1 MSPLRQTWEITR
13 REFLQRAKSR
23 GFQVMLLVTAGL
35 ILALGPVLSA
45 ISTDAEPIRAGLTAA
60 VPDGSDEAIQQQSAA
75 VDVSIETVAYPTL
88 DAATEGLR
96 SGAVDAVYTG
106 STIVWLD
113 EESAVVQS
121 VFAGAA
127 VSVRFGEVAQQLGIS
142 ETELAAAFK
151 MAELEPRVLS
161 PPDPEAEPRRIG
173 ALIAVTLLYMSILIF
188 GQFVALGVMEEKQNR
203 VVEVVLSRVEPAQ
216 LLIGKVAGIGALGLV
231 QVVALGGSA
240 WFALSLADVAD
251 ISVSRLGGEIFF
263 SVILWFLLGY
273 TMYAVI
279 YAALGAT
286 VSRQEDLQSTLI
298 LPVIVMVPGFLL
310 GQFAQEQ
317 PDSIVV
323 VVASLVPLWSPM
335 VMPTRVALGSVPLW
349 QLILAIVLVV
359 VFSYLVIRAAARV
372 YRGALLRLGAKVRL
386 RDAWHMTT

>member
-113 EESAVVQS
+113 QESAVLQS
-121 VFAGAA
+121 VIAGAA

-216 LLIGKVAGIGALGLV
+216 LLIGKVVGIGALGLV

-349 QLILAIVLVV
+349 QLILAVVLVV

>member
-1 MSPLRQTWEITR
+1 MSLVRQTWEITR

-35 ILALGPVLSA
+35 ILALGPIISA
-45 ISTDAEPIRAGLTAA
+45 ISTDAEPIRLGLTAA
-60 VPDGSDEAIQQQSAA
+60 VPSGSDEAIRQQSAA
-75 VDVSIETVAYPTL
+75 VDVPIETVSYPTL

-96 SGAVDAVYTG
+96 AGSVDAVYTG

-113 EESAVVQS
+113 EESTILQS
-121 VFAGAA
+121 VIAGAA
-127 VSVRFGEVAQQLGIS
+127 ASLRFGEVAQQLGIS
-142 ETELAAAFK
+142 ETELAAALTPP
-151 MAELEPRVLS
+151 ELEPRILS

-251 ISVSRLGGEIFF
+251 VSVSRLGGEIFF

-317 PDSIVV
+317 PDSIAVV
-323 VVASLVPLWSPM
+323 IASLVPLWSPM
-335 VMPTRVALGSVPLW
+335 VMPTRVALGSVPFW
-349 QLILAIVLVV
+349 QLILAVALVV

-372 YRGALLRLGAKVRL
+372 YRGAVLRLGAKVRL
-386 RDAWHMTT
+386 RDAWHMTN

>member
-23 GFQVMLLVTAGL
+23 GFQVMLLVTAVL

-45 ISTDAEPIRAGLTAA
+45 ISSDAEPIRVGLTAA
-60 VPDGSDEAIQQQSAA
+60 VPNGSEEAIRQQSAA
-75 VDVSIETVAYPTL
+75 VDVSIETVSYPTL
-88 DAATEGLR
+88 DGATEGLR

-121 VFAGAA
+121 VIAGAA
-127 VSVRFGEVAQQLGIS
+127 ASVRFGEVAQQLGIS
-142 ETELAAAFK
+142 ETELAAALTPP
-151 MAELEPRVLS
+151 ELEPRILS
-161 PPDPEAEPRRIG
+161 PPNPEAEPRRIG

-231 QVVALGGSA
+231 QVVVLAGSA

-251 ISVSRLGGEIFF
+251 ISASRLGGEIFF
-263 SVILWFLLGY
+263 SVIMWFLLGY

-310 GQFAQEQ
+310 GQFAQGQ
-317 PDSIVV
+317 PDSIAV

-349 QLILAIVLVV
+349 QLILAVVLVV
-359 VFSYLVIRAAARV
+359 VFSYLVMRAAARV

-386 RDAWHMTT
+386 RDAWLMTT

>member
-45 ISTDAEPIRAGLTAA
+45 ISTDAEPIRVGLTAA

-88 DAATEGLR
+88 DAATEDLR
-96 SGAVDAVYTG
+96 SGAVDVVYTG

-121 VFAGAA
+121 VIAGAA

-151 MAELEPRVLS
+151 MAELEPRILS

-317 PDSIVV
+317 PDSIAV

>member
-1 MSPLRQTWEITR
+1 MSRLHQTWEVAK

-35 ILALGPVLSA
+35 ILALGPVISA
-45 ISTDAEPIRAGLTAA
+45 ISTDAEPIRVGLTAA
-60 VPDGSDEAIQQQSAA
+60 APSGSDAAIRQQSAA

-96 SGAVDAVYTG
+96 GGAVDAVYTG
-106 STIVWLD
+106 STIVWPD
-113 EESAVVQS
+113 EESTVVQS
-121 VFAGAA
+121 VIAGAA
-127 VSVRFGEVAQQLGIS
+127 ASVRFAEVAQQLGVS
-142 ETELAAAFK
+142 EAELAAALTPP
-151 MAELEPRVLS
+151 ALESRILS

-203 VVEVVLSRVEPAQ
+203 VVEVVLSRVEPAE
-216 LLIGKVAGIGALGLV
+216 LLIGKVVGIGALGLL

-240 WFALSLADVAD
+240 WFALGLADLAD
-251 ISVSRLGGEIFF
+251 ISVSRLGGEIFL

-298 LPVIVMVPGFLL
+298 LPVVVMVPGFLV

-317 PDSIVV
+317 PDSLVV
-323 VVASLVPLWSPM
+323 VIASLVPLWSPM

-349 QLILAIVLVV
+349 QPILAVVLVV
-359 VFSYLVIRAAARV
+359 VFTYLVIRAAARV
-372 YRGALLRLGAKVRL
+372 YRGAVLRLGAKVRL
-386 RDAWHMTT
+386 REAWHTST